1 MRASRFSK
9 IVAGLALCAGGLALL
24 IWAKM
29 KIVGGVPRTAYA
41 EQEEDVDS
49 RNPDDAPAR

>member
-1 MRASRFSK
+1 MHRSRFAK
-9 IVAGLALCAGGLALL
+9 IVTAFALCAGGLALL

-41 EQEEDVDS
+41 DEE
-49 RNPDDAPAR
+49 REAPPPDADRP